1 VRVAS
6 EKGCKV
12 SETLSIPLINRQ
24 QAWDAIKAQV
34 FPYLHAVLQAERRLV
49 LTIKP
54 EKRSLKE
61 NALLHALLTHIAE
74 QLEWAGQKR
83 DVETWKRLITAAW
96 CRARG
101 EHVELLPA
109 IDGNGVDIVFRR
121 TSQLT
126 RGECAELIEFL
137 YAWAAQAGV
146 RFPERVDPETGEIT

>member
-1 VRVAS
+1 MRVAS

>member
-1 VRVAS
+1 MS
-6 EKGCKV
+6 D
-12 SETLSIPLINRQ
+12 SLTIDLHNRQ

-34 FPYLHAVLQAERRLV
+34 FPFLNAFLQAERRLV

-61 NALLHALLTHIAE
+61 NALLHALLTHVSQQI
-74 QLEWAGQKR
+74 EWAGQKR

-126 RGECAELIEFL
+126 KGECAELIEFL

-146 RFPERVDPETGEIT
+146 HFPERIDSETGEICA

>member
-1 VRVAS
+1 M
-6 EKGCKV
+6 

-34 FPYLHAVLQAERRLV
+34 FPFLNAVLQAERRLV

-54 EKRSLKE
+54 ETRSLKE

-146 RFPERVDPETGEIT
+146 RFPERVDPETGEIK